1 MSFCITLHSK
11 QTFKTGY
18 YLVLNSRMYLKSLR
32 QSWERSQALSVQI
45 ELKFMMWMRDLLLHH
60 SHWDPCASNTNA
72 MVVPAPIHIWHLTS
86 SNLNYIGYVK
96 EVNSSIVCASSLRFC
111 TQFNPR
117 SASLHDTT
125 LTYQW
130 QSINKNNC

>member
-11 QTFKTGY
+11 QTFITGY

-32 QSWERSQALSVQI
+32 QSWERLQALSVQI

-60 SHWDPCASNTNA
+60 SHWDPCASNTNT
-72 MVVPAPIHIWHLTS
+72 MVVPAPIHISHVPS
-86 SNLNYIGYVK
+86 SKLNYIRYVK
-96 EVNSSIVCASSLRFC
+96 AVNSSIVCASSLRFC
-111 TQFNPR
+111 TQMNPR

-125 LTYQW
+125 LTYHW
-130 QSINKNNC
+130 